1 MKTIKQTY
9 RIEAPIEGVWEA
21 LVNPSEIDAWG
32 GGSAVMDDKVGT
44 EFSLWNGDI
53 HGKNIEV
60 KQYELLKQEWV
71 SGDWP
76 EPSIVTFLLTPNGN
90 GTKVDLVHENI
101 PDKETKEIEEGWKKY
116 YLGEVKNLLEA

>member
-9 RIEAPIEGVWEA
+9 RVEAPIEGVWEA
-21 LVNPSEIDAWG
+21 LVNPGEIDAWG
-32 GGSAVMDDKVGT
+32 GGPAIMDDKVGT

-76 EPSIVTFLLTPNGN
+76 EPSIVTFVLKPDGN
-90 GTKVDLVHENI
+90 GTKIELVHENI
-101 PDKETKEIEEGWKKY
+101 PDKEAKEIEDGWKKY
-116 YLGEVKNLLEA
+116 YLGEIKNLLEA

>member
-32 GGSAVMDDKVGT
+32 GGPAVMDDKAET

-60 KQYELLKQEWV
+60 KQYELLKQEWF

-76 EPSIVTFLLTPNGN
+76 VPSIVTFVLKPDGN
-90 GTKVDLVHENI
+90 GTKIELTHENI
-101 PDKETKEIEEGWKKY
+101 PDKEAKEIDEGWKKY
-116 YLGEVKNLLEA
+116 YLGEIKNLLEA

>member
-32 GGSAVMDDKVGT
+32 GGPAVMDDKVGT

>member
-1 MKTIKQTY
+1 MKIVKQTY
-9 RIEAPIEGVWEA
+9 HIEAPVEGVWEA

-32 GGSAVMDDKVGT
+32 AGPAIMDDKEGT

-60 KQYELLKQEWV
+60 KKNEKLVQEWY

-76 EPSIVTFLLTPNGN
+76 EPSIVSFLLTQEAN
-90 GTKVDLVHENI
+90 GTQVDLIHENI
-101 PDKETKEIEEGWKKY
+101 PDKEAKEIETGWKKY
-116 YLGEVKNLLEA
+116 YLGEIKNLLEE